1 MPHVELSRPLEDYFA
16 FAETERR
23 GDARRFTITLP
34 YLAGAQLGR
43 LQWWWRMSDAE
54 FELTGEEGMAA
65 RRARETDRFR
75 RHIVRWLANTGQRLY
90 GDEPIPRIAALP
102 ATAPH
107 ARAGNIAGPGFQAP
121 GKVANG

>member
-102 ATAPH
+102 APDPRTSGDQTARSALP
-107 ARAGNIAGPGFQAP
+107 RSV
-121 GKVANG
+121 KVANG